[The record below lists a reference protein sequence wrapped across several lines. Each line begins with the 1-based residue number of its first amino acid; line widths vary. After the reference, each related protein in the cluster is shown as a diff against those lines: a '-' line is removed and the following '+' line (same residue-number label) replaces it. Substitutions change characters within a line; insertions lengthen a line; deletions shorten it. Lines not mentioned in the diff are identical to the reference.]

1 MAKGQRSKRES
12 MNQVAMNV
20 YRPKGPGRPKKEATG
35 YITDTAE
42 AQVYGREGVQAAVA
56 GQIATSPRL
65 LSLDAAATYLSMS
78 PWTIRDL
85 EAAGVLPR
93 VRVPLPDGREL
104 RKLLFDRA
112 DLDRLIGAWKD
123 TAA

>member
-1 MAKGQRSKRES
+1 
-12 MNQVAMNV
+12 MNQVAMRV
-20 YRPKGPGRPKKEATG
+20 CAKGPGRPKKNASG
-35 YITDTAE
+35 YTTDPAD
-42 AQVYGREGVQAAVA
+42 AQVYGRGGLQAAVA
-56 GQIATSPRL
+56 GQIAISPRL
-65 LSLDAAATYLSMS
+65 MSLDAAAAYLSMS